1 MTNKINKYLLIALSI
16 TIFNCGGKEEKVA
29 KNKVAIDSK
38 VLSKTD
44 IMEKNI
50 ANIPKAITKTPPEPL
65 DDQLVASEKNTKRNT
80 LKNPAEKQSPRLKK
94 RNTMERKQPL
104 VNKVKAPNFYLS
116 DLDGN
121 IYDLSAFSGQVIMLN
136 FWGTWCGPCR
146 KEIPDFI
153 KLYDKYNSDGLEIVG
168 VTLQSGSAENIR
180 RFTTANG
187 INYPILT
194 DVENYEAQKAFIEYG
209 KVTGVGSRGVPT
221 TYIIDREGYIVKS
234 YIGPRPGAVFY
245 KDFKPYL

>member
-1 MTNKINKYLLIALSI
+1 MTNKINKYLLIVLSI

-29 KNKVAIDSK
+29 KDKVVIDSK
-38 VLSKTD
+38 VLSKKD
-44 IMEKNI
+44 IIAKNI
-50 ANIPKAITKTPPEPL
+50 ANISK
-65 DDQLVASEKNTKRNT
+65 SEKNVKRNA
-80 LKNPAEKQSPRLKK
+80 LKNRTEKQNGKIRKRTIKEKK
-94 RNTMERKQPL
+94 EPL

-245 KDFKPYL
+245 NDFKPYL

>member
-1 MTNKINKYLLIALSI
+1 MTNKINKYLLIVLSI
-16 TIFNCGGKEEKVA
+16 TIFNCGGKEEKVD
-29 KNKVAIDSK
+29 KDKVAIDSK
-38 VLSKTD
+38 VLSKKD
-44 IMEKNI
+44 IIAKNI
-50 ANIPKAITKTPPEPL
+50 ANISK
-65 DDQLVASEKNTKRNT
+65 SEKNVKRNA
-80 LKNPAEKQSPRLKK
+80 LKNSTEKQNGEIRKRTIKEKK
-94 RNTMERKQPL
+94 EPL

-245 KDFKPYL
+245 NDFKPYL

>member
-1 MTNKINKYLLIALSI
+1 MHIYFYYFFT
-16 TIFNCGGKEEKVA
+16 TIKE
-29 KNKVAIDSK
+29 
-38 VLSKTD
+38 
-44 IMEKNI
+44 
-50 ANIPKAITKTPPEPL
+50 
-65 DDQLVASEKNTKRNT
+65 
-80 LKNPAEKQSPRLKK
+80 KK
-94 RNTMERKQPL
+94 EPL

-245 KDFKPYL
+245 NDFKPYL

>member
-1 MTNKINKYLLIALSI
+1 MKDNDIMTNKINKYLLIVLSI

-29 KNKVAIDSK
+29 KDKVAIDSK
-38 VLSKTD
+38 VLSKKD
-44 IMEKNI
+44 IIEKNI
-50 ANIPKAITKTPPEPL
+50 ANISK
-65 DDQLVASEKNTKRNT
+65 SEKNVKRNA
-80 LKNPAEKQSPRLKK
+80 LKNPTEKQNSRIKK
-94 RNTMERKQPL
+94 RTVKEKKEPL

-245 KDFKPYL
+245 NDFKPYL

>member
-1 MTNKINKYLLIALSI
+1 MTNKINKYLLIVLSI
-16 TIFNCGGKEEKVA
+16 IIFNCGGKEEKVA
-29 KNKVAIDSK
+29 KDKVVIDSK
-38 VLSKTD
+38 VLSKKD
-44 IMEKNI
+44 IIAKNI
-50 ANIPKAITKTPPEPL
+50 ANISK
-65 DDQLVASEKNTKRNT
+65 SEKNVKSNA
-80 LKNPAEKQSPRLKK
+80 LKNRTEKQNGKIRKRTIKEKK
-94 RNTMERKQPL
+94 EPL

-245 KDFKPYL
+245 NDFKPYL

>member
-1 MTNKINKYLLIALSI
+1 MTNKINKYLLIVLSI

-29 KNKVAIDSK
+29 KDKVAIDSK
-38 VLSKTD
+38 VLSKKD
-44 IMEKNI
+44 IIAKNI
-50 ANIPKAITKTPPEPL
+50 ANISK
-65 DDQLVASEKNTKRNT
+65 SEKNVKRNA
-80 LKNPAEKQSPRLKK
+80 LKNRTEKQNSRIKK
-94 RNTMERKQPL
+94 RAIKEKKEPL

-245 KDFKPYL
+245 NDLKPYL

>member
-1 MTNKINKYLLIALSI
+1 MINKIKKCLLIVLSL
-16 TIFNCGGKEEKVA
+16 TIFNCGGKEEKSA
-29 KNKVAIDSK
+29 KNKISVNSK
-38 VLSKTD
+38 ALSKED
-44 IMEKNI
+44 IIAKNV
-50 ANIPKAITKTPPEPL
+50 ANISK
-65 DDQLVASEKNTKRNT
+65 SEKKANSNNF
-80 LKNPAEKQSPRLKK
+80 KNNAEKKIIQQKK
-94 RNTMERKQPL
+94 RIVKKDKDPK

-153 KLYDKYNSDGLEIVG
+153 KLYDKYNSDGLEIIG

-245 KDFKPYL
+245 NDFKPYL

>member
-1 MTNKINKYLLIALSI
+1 MTNKINKYLLIVLSI
-16 TIFNCGGKEEKVA
+16 IIFNCGGKEEKVA
-29 KNKVAIDSK
+29 KDKVVIDSK
-38 VLSKTD
+38 VLSKKD
-44 IMEKNI
+44 IIAKNI
-50 ANIPKAITKTPPEPL
+50 ANISK
-65 DDQLVASEKNTKRNT
+65 SEKNVKRNA
-80 LKNPAEKQSPRLKK
+80 LKNRTEKQNGKIRKRTIKEKK
-94 RNTMERKQPL
+94 EPL

-245 KDFKPYL
+245 NDFKPYL